1 MKRRFNMKK
10 VMLSL
15 IVLISLSASAQKA
28 DTTKPKQLVL
38 SGEVAAFESLLN
50 AIEQSNAP
58 HVQIE
63 ALKKWVLGQLQ
74 PQIQTTGKPK

>member
-1 MKRRFNMKK
+1 MKK